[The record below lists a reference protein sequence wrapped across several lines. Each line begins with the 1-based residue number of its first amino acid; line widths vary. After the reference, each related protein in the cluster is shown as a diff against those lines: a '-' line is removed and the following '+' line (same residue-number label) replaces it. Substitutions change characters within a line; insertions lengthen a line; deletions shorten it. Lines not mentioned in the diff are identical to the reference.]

1 MKRPSESSTGD
12 NRPTERSSPR
22 EPAINRVTRAEI
34 EPWDI
39 IDSTNDPIFVHD
51 WEGRMLEVNR
61 ASCEVLGYTQDEL
74 LRLRLEDIDTPEH
87 AADIPN
93 RKNEIKRKRHHV
105 FESRHRRKDGTS
117 IPVEVS
123 AKLLTYNGKEFVVGI
138 ARDMT
143 DRKNAARMLADSER
157 RFRSAFESSFLGS
170 ALVSPQ
176 GCFMDVNNA
185 FCSMLGFSKSE
196 LIGLHIEVVTFP
208 GDVALSKQILRE
220 LVEGKIQDAQFEKRY
235 QHKNGSQVWAEVS
248 VTLTRDSGGNPDYFI
263 AQIHNINERKLA
275 EAEKSQIHAQ
285 LIHSAKLASIGT
297 LAAGVAHEINNPLTI
312 IQGNIEFLRDYLS
325 QIESPGQA
333 LQLLEKQEK
342 GVRRIATIVNGLR
355 TYARPDTDFIASV
368 DLHKTI
374 GDTVSLVGNIYLKS
388 GIDLKSELKSTYPFV
403 KGSVGKIQQITMNL
417 LSNAKDAIEKTE
429 AGGMIRIETDDAADS
444 VILRISDNG
453 CGIEPRFMD
462 KIFDAFYTTK
472 PPGKGTG
479 LGLSIVQSLVESMDA
494 KIELDSQPGLG
505 TSFTLRFQ
513 PAPKAESQP
522 DSTKASLNQSVRGRA
537 LVVDDE
543 APIREILKSYLEE
556 LGLEVFE
563 AEDGM
568 TALELVSTH
577 TFEYVLTDIKM
588 PKMGGDKLLLA
599 IKSLK
604 SPSPK
609 LIVIT
614 GGILTEYTREQR
626 EAIRSCANG
635 FLNKPFSRETLHK
648 VISPSCEK

>member
-1 MKRPSESSTGD
+1 MKRPSESGSID
-12 NRPTERSSPR
+12 NRSTESSSPPGSASR
-22 EPAINRVTRAEI
+22 RVEI

-39 IDSTNDPIFVHD
+39 INSTNDLIFVHD
-51 WEGRMLEVNR
+51 WEGQILEVNR

-93 RKNEIKRKRHHV
+93 RMNEIKRKRHHV
-105 FESRHRRKDGTS
+105 FESSHRRKDGAS

-123 AKLLTYNGKEFVVGI
+123 AKLLTYNDKEFVIGI

-143 DRKNAARMLADSER
+143 DRKNAARLLADSEW
-157 RFRSAFESSFLGS
+157 RFRSAFESSFLGT

-176 GCFMDVNNA
+176 GYFIDVNSA
-185 FCSMLGFSKSE
+185 FCSMLGFSKTE
-196 LIGLHIEVVTFP
+196 LVGLHFETVTFP
-208 GDVALSKQILRE
+208 ADVELSREILRE

-235 QHKNGSQVWAEVS
+235 QHKNGSHVWTEVS
-248 VTLTRDSGGNPDYFI
+248 VALTRDSGGNPGYFI
-263 AQIHNINERKLA
+263 AQIHNINERKLV

-325 QIESPGQA
+325 QMESPGQA

-355 TYARPDTDFIASV
+355 TYARPDTDYIASV
-368 DLHKTI
+368 DLHKII

-388 GIDLKSELKSTYPFV
+388 GIDLKFEMKSSYPFV

-429 AGGMIRIETDDAADS
+429 TGGMIRIETEDASDS
-444 VILRISDNG
+444 VILRVSDNG
-453 CGIEPRFMD
+453 CGIELRFME
-462 KIFDAFYTTK
+462 KVFDAFYTTK

-479 LGLSIVQSLVESMDA
+479 LGLSIVQSLVESMNA

-505 TSFTLRFQ
+505 TTFTLKFQ
-513 PAPKAESQP
+513 RASKMDAQA
-522 DSTKASLNQSVRGRA
+522 DRTKASLDQSVRGRA

-543 APIREILKSYLEE
+543 TSIREILRGYLEE
-556 LGLEVFE
+556 LGLEVLE

-577 TFEYVLTDIKM
+577 TFEYVVTDIKM

-614 GGILTEYTREQR
+614 GGILSEYTREQR

-635 FLNKPFSRETLHK
+635 FLNKPFSREALHK
-648 VISPSCEK
+648 VITLPLEK